1 MNPRHRLRR
10 KASAGVAAA
19 LAAAVLT
26 ACASGT
32 SSATGSHPAGG
43 SHTAAPTANRTRG
56 GAPPAASSP
65 GTALKTIDGATV
77 RVPSNRP
84 SVLVF
89 ISISCADCSAAAKA
103 VATARNAV
111 GDKATFL
118 AVDLDPG
125 VPARDLHSFLDYVH
139 AKELPTMLDA
149 KFALLAKYKVSALS
163 SVIVIDP
170 ANKVTFRAVNPSS
183 DTIISAVNAT
193 S

>member
-1 MNPRHRLRR
+1 MSPRSRQGRR
-10 KASAGVAAA
+10 AGAGLVAVAAA
-19 LAAAVLT
+19 AILT
-26 ACASGT
+26 ACGASTSTATGT
-32 SSATGSHPAGG
+32 HPAVGSHPA
-43 SHTAAPTANRTRG
+43 APSADRPGG
-56 GAPPAASSP
+56 GAQPAAGQP
-65 GTALKTIDGATV
+65 GTALRTIDGATV
-77 RVPSNRP
+77 RVPSSRP

-103 VATARNAV
+103 VAKARNAI

-125 VPARDLHSFLDYVH
+125 VPAQDLTSFLDYVH
-139 AKELPTMLDA
+139 AKGLPTMIDA
-149 KFALLAKYKVSALS
+149 KAALLAKYKVSALS

-183 DTIISAVNAT
+183 DAIIGAVNTT